1 MKTGVLLAAAA
12 IVVVILASL
21 ALREE
26 PLDTATPAPR
36 QPAATTPA
44 APEPVVRDTQ
54 PVLTPGTRPAAPAPA
69 PPGIEIVDDT
79 ELMAAL
85 AEFGFAKLDSK
96 WREWAR
102 TRGYP
107 VTDETGQQYYDQPYE
122 QYDDVTLKGLAD
134 NGDMWAAQILAGRI
148 ATTNPAEAIEL
159 YRKAAVQGSVY
170 AMNEMANLYG
180 RVASKRREADFKS
193 DELALEQVY
202 AMRDAPVTPEVAGY
216 AWTVVAGLAGSEPM
230 FGDINA
236 SQFEKN
242 LSEQQIEEACSLA
255 DGLFDDLR
263 SQRDAQGK
271 GGFDRTPPPMVYADP
286 SREARCGHDMAAG
299 LDLSGCRQLEVQTEQ
314 SAAKVWLCGEDNS

>member
-1 MKTGVLLAAAA
+1 MKAWMLLAAAA
-12 IVVVILASL
+12 IVVVILASF

-26 PLDTATPAPR
+26 TRDTTFIAPP
-36 QPAATTPA
+36 QPEAA
-44 APEPVVRDTQ
+44 APVVADHDPAEPEAFATADV
-54 PVLTPGTRPAAPAPA
+54 PVAAPVPSTRV
-69 PPGIEIVDDT
+69 EIVDDT

-85 AEFGFAKLDSK
+85 AEFGFARLDSK

-102 TRGYP
+102 KRGYP
-107 VTDETGQQYYDQPYE
+107 VTDDAGVQYYDQPYE

-159 YRKAAVQGSVY
+159 YRAAAVQGSVY

-202 AMRDAPVTPEVAGY
+202 AMRDAPVVPEVAGY
-216 AWTVVAGLAGSEPM
+216 AWTVVASLAGSEPM

-236 SQFEKN
+236 QQLEKN

-255 DGLFDDLR
+255 QGLFDDLR
-263 SQRDAQGK
+263 SQRAAQGK
-271 GGFDRTPPPMVYADP
+271 GGFDQTPPPMVYADP
-286 SREARCGHDMAAG
+286 SREPRCGHGMAAG
-299 LDLSGCRQLEVQTEQ
+299 LDLSGCRELEVQTEQ
-314 SAAKVWLCGEDNS
+314 STARVWLCDDDN

>member
-1 MKTGVLLAAAA
+1 MVRVA
-12 IVVVILASL
+12 
-21 ALREE
+21 
-26 PLDTATPAPR
+26 
-36 QPAATTPA
+36 
-44 APEPVVRDTQ
+44 EPVI
-54 PVLTPGTRPAAPAPA
+54 TPGTAPVAPSLAPA
-69 PPGIEIVDDT
+69 GVEIVDDR

-85 AEFGFAKLDSK
+85 AEFGFARLDSK

-107 VTDETGQQYYDQPYE
+107 VTDESGLQYHDQPYD
-122 QYDDVTLKGLAD
+122 QYDNVTLRGLAD

-159 YRKAAVQGSVY
+159 YRIAAVQGSVY
-170 AMNEMANLYG
+170 AMNEMANLYS
-180 RVASKRREADFKS
+180 RVGSKRREADFKS

-236 SQFEKN
+236 SQLKKN
-242 LSEQQIEEACSLA
+242 LNEQQIEEACSLA

-263 SQRDAQGK
+263 SQRAAQGM

-286 SREARCGHDMAAG
+286 SREARCGHDLAAG
-299 LDLSGCRQLEVQTEQ
+299 LDLSGCRELEVQAEQ
-314 SAAKVWLCGEDNS
+314 STAKVWLCGEDNS